1 MNFNIDFLA
10 WRKIAL
16 VLSSIFLLVSLSS
29 LFLKELNWGLDFT
42 GGTLVELSYPNEAN
56 IPQIR
61 QNLIQGGF
69 EGAQVAN
76 FGSSREVLIKLPGTV
91 SDSLGSEIV
100 SLLSTSNE
108 GKTVDLRRIEYVG
121 PQIGS
126 ELRDDGGTAMLIA
139 LAFMM
144 LYIAFRFQSMF
155 AGAAVIALVHDVI
168 IVVGIF
174 SLIQIEFD
182 LTVLAALLAVIGYS
196 LNDTI
201 VVSDRIRENIRS
213 MDAESTEEIINT
225 SLNQTLGRTLITS
238 LTTLLVLFSL
248 FILGGEL
255 IKNFPDHYRHY
266 SQKSFTYAGIA
277 QKNRNQ
283 LLWRDDMFDGVKT
296 GYTQSAGY
304 CLVGSAVKD
313 GMRLVAVVLDS
324 EDNKR
329 FNDVSNLMVY
339 GFRYFKTEK
348 LFTKK
353 EPVKSIEVIAGKKDK
368 VNVGLPEDVI
378 LTLQKN
384 QRDSLKF
391 EISTESTILAPI
403 KSMDKAGTIKVLDS
417 DNNVLYESDLIYL
430 ESVEEKGFFLRLIAI
445 IWNWIKSLFS

>member
-1 MNFNIDFLA
+1 MNFNIDFLV

-201 VVSDRIRENIRS
+201 VVSDRIRENIRCI
-213 MDAESTEEIINT
+213 DTESTEEIIKN
-225 SLNQTLGRTLITS
+225 SLNQNLGRTLITS

-255 IKNFPDHYRHY
+255 IKNFALALIFGVIVGTYSSIYIAANALIMMGLTKDH
-266 SQKSFTYAGIA
+266 
-277 QKNRNQ
+277 
-283 LLWRDDMFDGVKT
+283 
-296 GYTQSAGY
+296 
-304 CLVGSAVKD
+304 
-313 GMRLVAVVLDS
+313 
-324 EDNKR
+324 
-329 FNDVSNLMVY
+329 
-339 GFRYFKTEK
+339 
-348 LFTKK
+348 
-353 EPVKSIEVIAGKKDK
+353 
-368 VNVGLPEDVI
+368 
-378 LTLQKN
+378 
-384 QRDSLKF
+384 LK
-391 EISTESTILAPI
+391 
-403 KSMDKAGTIKVLDS
+403 
-417 DNNVLYESDLIYL
+417 
-430 ESVEEKGFFLRLIAI
+430 VEEAENADDNPLP
-445 IWNWIKSLFS
+445 

>member
-16 VLSSIFLLVSLSS
+16 VLSSVFLLVSLSS

-255 IKNFPDHYRHY
+255 IKNFALALIFGVIVGTYSSIYIAANALIMMGLTKDH
-266 SQKSFTYAGIA
+266 
-277 QKNRNQ
+277 
-283 LLWRDDMFDGVKT
+283 
-296 GYTQSAGY
+296 
-304 CLVGSAVKD
+304 
-313 GMRLVAVVLDS
+313 
-324 EDNKR
+324 
-329 FNDVSNLMVY
+329 
-339 GFRYFKTEK
+339 
-348 LFTKK
+348 
-353 EPVKSIEVIAGKKDK
+353 
-368 VNVGLPEDVI
+368 
-378 LTLQKN
+378 
-384 QRDSLKF
+384 LK
-391 EISTESTILAPI
+391 
-403 KSMDKAGTIKVLDS
+403 
-417 DNNVLYESDLIYL
+417 
-430 ESVEEKGFFLRLIAI
+430 VEEAENADDNPLP
-445 IWNWIKSLFS
+445 

>member
-100 SLLSTSNE
+100 SLLSASNE

-255 IKNFPDHYRHY
+255 IKNFALALIFGVIVGTYSSIYIAANALIMMGLTKDH
-266 SQKSFTYAGIA
+266 
-277 QKNRNQ
+277 
-283 LLWRDDMFDGVKT
+283 
-296 GYTQSAGY
+296 
-304 CLVGSAVKD
+304 
-313 GMRLVAVVLDS
+313 
-324 EDNKR
+324 
-329 FNDVSNLMVY
+329 
-339 GFRYFKTEK
+339 
-348 LFTKK
+348 
-353 EPVKSIEVIAGKKDK
+353 
-368 VNVGLPEDVI
+368 
-378 LTLQKN
+378 
-384 QRDSLKF
+384 LK
-391 EISTESTILAPI
+391 
-403 KSMDKAGTIKVLDS
+403 
-417 DNNVLYESDLIYL
+417 
-430 ESVEEKGFFLRLIAI
+430 VEEAENADDNPLP
-445 IWNWIKSLFS
+445 